1 MEKEGR
7 TLRRRRVRR
16 GGVALRRARVSG
28 KGTQE
33 ENFKIVAYTQT
44 DENGFFEFPGLDL
57 AEHEI
62 KVDWP
67 GIPMNVESDIIFD
80 VTETT
85 LQLEAV
91 VEGGLCSVFIID
103 NDTLGIKSNIYDRQL
118 LIYPN
123 PAYNRIF
130 IEPGDLRGSNYSISI
145 SDISGKVVSM
155 ALINPNQIK
164 TRISVY
170 IGHLKQGI
178 YLVRL
183 HDDLQ
188 RKVLKVSRLLINR

>member
-1 MEKEGR
+1 M
-7 TLRRRRVRR
+7 
-16 GGVALRRARVSG
+16 A
-28 KGTQE
+28 
-33 ENFKIVAYTQT
+33 FTQT
-44 DENGFFEFPGLDL
+44 DDNGFFEFPDLEL

-67 GIPMNVESDIIFD
+67 GIPMNEESDIIFD

-85 LQLEAV
+85 LELEAI
-91 VEGGLCSVFIID
+91 VENGLCSVFIVD

-123 PAYNRIF
+123 PAQDRIF
-130 IEPGDLRGSNYSISI
+130 LELGELRGSNYSLSI

-164 TRISVY
+164 TRISVD
-170 IGHLKQGI
+170 IGHLKQGL

-183 HDDLQ
+183 HDDIQ
-188 RKVLKVSRLLINR
+188 KKVLKVSRLLVNR